1 MESQPSSRSSV
12 SSTSYTFSI
21 PANLIR
27 ASVSGPHR
35 TSSSLIPRPPE
46 ALLEGQRES
55 ILGDEQDT
63 VKRRTSSLRPE
74 VLQSNV
80 RRPSAVRTARSSR
93 SNAASGRSASV
104 AAYKGLVVGEES
116 TKVRRDT
123 QLAGPMDV
131 LAELPADAHVQE
143 HGIKEPPRVYKPTIS
158 FQIPDFSGTETPAS
172 LAKFVLADVPPED
185 KDTTAP
191 EKVIGDR
198 VCFQDAP
205 RRNTFSRSNAGAYLR
220 KASVAVM
227 GAMPGFVTR
236 DRQSSIKRTYERAKL
251 RQQKIQRSK
260 PVQLLFEY
268 AVYFLLLCF
277 TYFVLVGRPLWGGAI
292 WYAYILIAKH
302 LTFVGGSGVFL
313 GIAFLYAYLPL
324 LTLFETQASAKSAAG
339 SDPEHV
345 QCQKT
350 GSYSEGAQNTA
361 LLIPCYKSASLLP
374 ATLDAAVKVF
384 PKENIFILANGNSP
398 TPLDETESVCTSY
411 GVNHTWIPVGSKIV
425 AQYVGC
431 YVSKDFPYALLI
443 DDDCLLP
450 PDFPVVTDR
459 FNDRVKS
466 LGYTITSTGPNHS
479 KGTYCQQAQD
489 LEYKLSG
496 LQRLFAGKLGS
507 ATFAHGAIV
516 LWDRDFLLQTFKLH
530 PGFSISED
538 WFFGHVAR
546 CQGSRIPMC
555 SAVFVETE
563 TPATLFFS
571 SSGASR
577 GGFGEMTVFKQRFK
591 RWNFFF
597 VFGMWYDMQYI
608 LCSWNLRPLWYE
620 FGAKVFVFQ
629 EVYETLLYLFTPI
642 VLPISFAVRPLYT
655 FYLLLATVGLYLV
668 NAMIFNEIHLRLTG
682 RMVNRVMLL
691 TYYMPFKLALTF
703 VNVGSCYWSIWQYA
717 KYFSRRHARI
727 IEDDKAV
734 GVVLKVAEEE
744 ESGVDQESSLRSTSS
759 SSSTAEQAPKM
770 GGRRMTVTA
779 VIVGSKGVV
788 VENADSS
795 EKSTAPEDSATRAQV
810 QETEGV
816 ATTDFAYSN

>member
-1 MESQPSSRSSV
+1 MS
-12 SSTSYTFSI
+12 
-21 PANLIR
+21 
-27 ASVSGPHR
+27 
-35 TSSSLIPRPPE
+35 
-46 ALLEGQRES
+46 
-55 ILGDEQDT
+55 
-63 VKRRTSSLRPE
+63 
-74 VLQSNV
+74 
-80 RRPSAVRTARSSR
+80 
-93 SNAASGRSASV
+93 
-104 AAYKGLVVGEES
+104 
-116 TKVRRDT
+116 
-123 QLAGPMDV
+123 
-131 LAELPADAHVQE
+131 
-143 HGIKEPPRVYKPTIS
+143 
-158 FQIPDFSGTETPAS
+158 
-172 LAKFVLADVPPED
+172 
-185 KDTTAP
+185 
-191 EKVIGDR
+191 
-198 VCFQDAP
+198 
-205 RRNTFSRSNAGAYLR
+205 
-220 KASVAVM
+220 
-227 GAMPGFVTR
+227 GFVTR

-251 RQQKIQRSK
+251 RQFEIQRSK
-260 PVQLLFEY
+260 PVQLFFRY
-268 AVYFLLLCF
+268 AIYLVLVCF
-277 TYFVLVGRPLWGGAI
+277 TYFVLVGRPLWGGTI

-302 LTFVGGSGVFL
+302 LTFTGGSGVFL

-324 LTLFETQASAKSAAG
+324 LTLFETQASAKAPAN
-339 SDPEHV
+339 SDPERNP
-345 QCQKT
+345 CEIS
-350 GSYSEGAQNTA
+350 GGYSEGAKTTA

-374 ATLDAAVKVF
+374 ATLESALKVF

-398 TPLDETESVCTSY
+398 TPLDDTESVCTRY
-411 GVNHTWIPVGSKIV
+411 GVNHTWVPVGSKIV

-431 YVSKDFPYALLI
+431 YVSKGFPYALLI

-450 PDFPVVTDR
+450 PDFPVVTER
-459 FNDRVKS
+459 FNDRVKT
-466 LGYTITSTGPNHS
+466 LGYTITSTGPNHT

-496 LQRLFAGKLGS
+496 LQRLFAGKVGS

-563 TPATLFFS
+563 TPANLFFS

-608 LCSWNLRPLWYE
+608 LCSWKLRPLWCE
-620 FGAKVFVFQ
+620 IGAKIFVFQ
-629 EVYETLLYLFTPI
+629 EVYETLLYLLTPI

-655 FYLLLATVGLYLV
+655 FYLLLATVGLYVV

-734 GVVLKVAEEE
+734 GVVLKVEEE
-744 ESGVDQESSLRSTSS
+744 ESGIDEESSLRKNSS
-759 SSSTAEQAPKM
+759 SSSAPAQAPRM

-779 VIVGSKGVV
+779 VVVGNKGVV
-788 VENADSS
+788 VQDVDSS
-795 EKSTAPEDSATRAQV
+795 EKSTAPEDSAGEPEL
-810 QETEGV
+810 QETNGV
-816 ATTDFAYSN
+816 ATADFAYRS